1 MELLSPPGLPQAET
15 ASPIAKAQ
23 KSPVSVFGLVD
34 MRVLVRVDVEKCDR
48 KKTTSV
54 CMNEECGPKGCI
66 AVGYLWAKPIYG
78 CKMGLI

>member
-34 MRVLVRVDVEKCDR
+34 MCVLVRVDVEK
-48 KKTTSV
+48 
-54 CMNEECGPKGCI
+54 
-66 AVGYLWAKPIYG
+66 
-78 CKMGLI
+78 